1 MATTHCK
8 KQQNTLS
15 AKSSGR
21 SRTLPT
27 SYPLSSEGHCRLLMS
42 RAASED
48 VGVVLSTKFV
58 LICYSS
64 GTKLTQNKSNTEN
77 GELQRFHTIMLQTE
91 NP

>member
-1 MATTHCK
+1 
-8 KQQNTLS
+8 
-15 AKSSGR
+15 
-21 SRTLPT
+21 
-27 SYPLSSEGHCRLLMS
+27 MS